1 MIHKNKRD
9 YQMIEIAL
17 DENSMDVFLGK
28 QRPVFEIKNF
38 QEGGLDIYR
47 QKAREL
53 ITTFAQEHI
62 IIVRHQD
69 INFSINKFALAL
81 FIESCLLANNLEC
94 AVIKVPNSAV
104 AIEKYKPYVSLC
116 IGLKYAM
123 RLSKEDVS
131 TAYQEIFDTGYLGFL
146 ISKDYL
152 TQTATFF
159 LKNGTKVLSLKGES
173 LEDALVIIGI
183 MKAFSLA
190 KLPFTI
196 HAEFKFSSQEKVTNI
211 DNLIMRICNY
221 VLPYL
226 PY

>member
-1 MIHKNKRD
+1 
-9 YQMIEIAL
+9 MIEIAL
-17 DENSMDVFLGK
+17 DENSSDIFLN
-28 QRPVFEIKNF
+28 QPRPVFEIKNF
-38 QEGGLDIYR
+38 QAGGLEEYR

-53 ITTFAQEHI
+53 ITTFAQEQI
-62 IIVRHQD
+62 VIVRHQD
-69 INFSINKFALAL
+69 SDFSVNKFALAL
-81 FIESCLLANNLEC
+81 FIESCLLENNIEC
-94 AVIKVPNSAV
+94 AVIKVPNSALV
-104 AIEKYKPYVSLC
+104 IEKYKPYVALC

-131 TAYQEIFDTGYLGFL
+131 TAYQEIFDTGYLGFF

-159 LKNGTKVLSLKGES
+159 LRNGTKVLSLKGES

-196 HAEFKFSSQEKVTNI
+196 HAEFKFSSQEKVTDLN
-211 DNLIMRICNY
+211 NLIMRICNY

-226 PY
+226 PD